1 MNRAM
6 PTWPHEHNHDHEPV
20 PDQSTLMA
28 MLHVLRKAHIE
39 LVGEE
44 AAHQR
49 FKQVTTRAD
58 ARQYI
63 AELMPHIAQAR
74 EERRRHRHGGGK
86 K

>member
-1 MNRAM
+1 MNRAT
-6 PTWPHEHNHDHEPV
+6 PTRPHARDHEPV

-74 EERRRHRHGGGK
+74 EERRRHRHGGGNK
-86 K
+86 